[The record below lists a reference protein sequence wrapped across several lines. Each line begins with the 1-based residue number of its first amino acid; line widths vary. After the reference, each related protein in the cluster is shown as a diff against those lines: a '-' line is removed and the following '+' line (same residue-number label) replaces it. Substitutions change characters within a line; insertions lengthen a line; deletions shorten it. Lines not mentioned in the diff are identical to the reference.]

1 VEGAGR
7 LAGSFCVP
15 RAFLSQPKSGPVTLY
30 DALRPMSTS
39 PTQAVL
45 AEIAAE
51 VRGCTRCPLHRGRT
65 NAVPG
70 EGNPLSDVLL
80 VGEGPGA
87 REDATGRPFVG
98 PAGELLTELLR
109 SIGWAREDVF
119 IANVV
124 KCRPPGNRDPEPDE
138 IHACGAYLDRQ
149 EAVLDPAVVVTLGRH
164 SLRRYLPDARISA
177 VHGHLRRAGG
187 RFVFPMYHPAA
198 ALHQASLRETLF
210 ADMRGLPAA
219 LLTAREALVAE
230 RMVAVAVT
238 AAEPEPVLVAAGDDT
253 EQLTLF

>member
-1 VEGAGR
+1 MRPPPVRRRTAENRRATREAAHSAMGTEAL
-7 LAGSFCVP
+7 LA
-15 RAFLSQPKSGPVTLY
+15 
-30 DALRPMSTS
+30 
-39 PTQAVL
+39 AV
-45 AEIAAE
+45 AAE
-51 VRGCTRCPLHRGRT
+51 VRGCTRCPLHRGRM

-98 PAGELLTELLR
+98 PAGQLLEELLR

-138 IHACGAYLDRQ
+138 IGACAPYLDRQ
-149 EAVLDPAVVVTLGRH
+149 ERALDPAVIVTLGRH
-164 SLRRYLPDARISA
+164 SLARYLPGARISA
-177 VHGHLRRAGG
+177 VHGMLRRSGG
-187 RFVFPMYHPAA
+187 PFVFPMYHPAA

-210 ADMRGLPAA
+210 ADIRGLPAA
-219 LLTAREALVAE
+219 LLAAREALEAE
-230 RMVAVAVT
+230 RAESVQATNGQATAVEPAVVAD
-238 AAEPEPVLVAAGDDT
+238 EPDNT